1 MKLIL
6 QYFNKY
12 RLVAM
17 IAPLMMLLEV
27 FMDLMLPAVMARIV
41 DEGIV
46 MNDLSLVLASGGRMV
61 LYTAL
66 ALVGGA
72 ACSALSSIAATGL
85 GADLRSDLYAKI
97 MDLSHGNI
105 DRLGTG
111 NLITRL
117 TNDVTQLE
125 EVSRMM
131 LRIRAPLQII
141 GSLVMGIIISR
152 RLSTLFVVFVPL
164 LVLVIAILVRISFP
178 LFLQVQQS
186 LDLLN
191 TRLKENLSGKRL
203 IKAFVREEYESE
215 KFNNSNESLR
225 DITVRATRAVAF
237 MNPAAQILLNAG
249 ILAALWYGA
258 KLVDFGAL
266 QIGALI
272 AFINYLRQ
280 LLFSLMMFS
289 DLVMRFSRAQ
299 ASALRIREI
308 LESEPDVEDRRE
320 DPTEVPPK
328 PQQAANQ
335 TMSVSEGKIEFKDVT
350 FSYNDRSDPV
360 LKNISF
366 TVNPGETIGIIG
378 ATGSGKSTLMDLIPR
393 FYDIDSG
400 SILLN
405 GRDISSYPLKELRR
419 RIAVVSQ
426 KTILFSGS
434 VRENILFHY
443 DSDKQSGL
451 DSLMKESASTANISS
466 FIEGQ
471 PESWNT
477 EINQRGV
484 NFSGGQKQRIS
495 IARALS
501 KRAPVVILDDATSA
515 VDMET
520 ERKIYS
526 ALKSQGEE
534 RTLLIVTQRISG
546 IIDADRILVLDDGC
560 LAGSGTHEELL
571 AECGLY
577 REIYSSQISGEV
589 QP

>member
-152 RLSTLFVVFVPL
+152 RLSTLFVIFVPL
-164 LVLVIAILVRISFP
+164 LVLVIALLVRISFP
-178 LFLQVQQS
+178 LFLKVQQS

-225 DITVRATRAVAF
+225 EITVRATRAVAF

-280 LLFSLMMFS
+280 LLFSLLMFS

-299 ASALRIREI
+299 ASAIRIRDI
-308 LESEPDVEDRRE
+308 LESEPDVKDRPEDL
-320 DPTEVPPK
+320 PK
-328 PQQAANQ
+328 ARQATNQ
-335 TMSVSEGKIEFKDVT
+335 TMSESEGKIEFRDVS
-350 FSYNDRSDPV
+350 FSYNDKSDPV

-405 GRDISSYPLKELRR
+405 GREISSYPLKDLRC

-426 KTILFSGS
+426 KTILFSGT

-471 PESWNT
+471 PEAWDT

-501 KRAPVVILDDATSA
+501 KMAPVVILDDATSA

-520 ERKIYS
+520 ERKIFS
-526 ALKSQGEE
+526 ALKSEGEE

-571 AECGLY
+571 AECSLY
-577 REIYSSQISGEV
+577 REIYSSQISGEA